1 MVVQETERPVKKLLP
16 ENQIPSVL
24 VSLTV
29 GEGVALI
36 HTKNVVRGLNPGHR
50 KSNDCY
56 IKSKAAFTLQRKRE
70 AKRSEQ
76 ARTEANGTTCCER
89 KIASQTV
96 LQGEV

>member
-36 HTKNVVRGLNPGHR
+36 HTKNVARGLNPGHR
-50 KSNDCY
+50 KSNDC
-56 IKSKAAFTLQRKRE
+56 
-70 AKRSEQ
+70 
-76 ARTEANGTTCCER
+76 
-89 KIASQTV
+89 
-96 LQGEV
+96 